1 MSGSFGVPPAH
12 SRTDWPE
19 VQQMMQVFLRFITGC
34 VALLV
39 MIAGL
44 SFAFTAFNLVRGTIE
59 DPEKAIAY
67 LNKWADSLKNQE
79 TQSESPLE
87 VPDAAQQVPEKAP
100 DKPAKTTAP
109 SHKLKQTQ
117 PPKQDWEDV
126 WRFLASV
133 SSSDSARPVAAL
145 FLIVLIL
152 ILVRIPIVLI
162 QVGGR
167 LALAVVKAKGE

>member
-59 DPEKAIAY
+59 DPEKTIAY
-67 LNKWADSLKNQE
+67 VNKWADSLKNRE

-100 DKPAKTTAP
+100 DQPAKTAGHAAKP
-109 SHKLKQTQ
+109 KQTR

-133 SSSDSARPVAAL
+133 SSSDTARPVAAL